1 MPYHSDD
8 NTRVQ
13 SAAARRA
20 ATPADLEEYIDL
32 SLIDSQDES
41 DFTGLD
47 YYEGFEPSWSD
58 DIRDNSD
65 TELAEIYVTHLS
77 NIPDGGM
84 GVGRL
89 RLDDDYDE
97 EVYLLHT
104 VGVTDPTITQSSNYT
119 YTTYTDAEETELT
132 ARFGSNIGY
141 TDEDLAEIVED
152 YVYSA
157 VQEIAATAL
166 KPQFSFKKVKY
177 KRLDYDHLSSFEE
190 SEVAQTTGAS
200 LVRTAGSGEGT
211 SY

>member
-1 MPYHSDD
+1 MPFHSDD

-20 ATPADLEEYIDL
+20 ARTVDPEDYIGL

>member
-1 MPYHSDD
+1 MPFHSDD

-20 ATPADLEEYIDL
+20 ARTVDPEDYIGL
-32 SLIDSQDES
+32 SLIDSQDETY
-41 DFTGLD
+41 FTGLD
-47 YYEGFEPSWSD
+47 YYQGFEPSWSD